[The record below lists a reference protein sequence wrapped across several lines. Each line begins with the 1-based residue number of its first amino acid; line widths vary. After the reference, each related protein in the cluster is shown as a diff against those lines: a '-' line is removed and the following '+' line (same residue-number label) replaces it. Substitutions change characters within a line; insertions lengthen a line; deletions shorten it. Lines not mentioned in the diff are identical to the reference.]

1 MNSYH
6 EDILKQII
14 KTDMNLYFKDYQ
26 GDKVSL
32 EECITGFLSTN
43 NVEFSPVYEE
53 KVGYRENKSH
63 KFRDRIK
70 YESKDGKCLCRV
82 WNCGMGGQCSFTGKY
97 NGFCKTHSEKGYDW
111 WLGTIDTPR
120 PERAVNHRGKIHIWL
135 K

>member
-6 EDILKQII
+6 EDILKQIL
-14 KTDMNLYFKDYQ
+14 KTDMILYFKDYE
-26 GDKVSL
+26 GSKVSL
-32 EECITGFLSTN
+32 EECLTEFLSTKD
-43 NVEFSPVYEE
+43 VIFEEEE
-53 KVGYRENKSH
+53 KGYRENKTH

-70 YESKDGKCLCRV
+70 YESKENKCLCRV

-97 NGFCKTHSEKGYDW
+97 DGFCKKHSEKGYDW

-120 PERAVNHRGKIHIWL
+120 PERPVNHKDKVHIWL

>member
-6 EDILKQII
+6 EDILKQIL
-14 KTDMNLYFKDYQ
+14 KTDMILYFKDYE
-26 GDKVSL
+26 GSKVSL
-32 EECITGFLSTN
+32 EECLTEFLSTKD
-43 NVEFSPVYEE
+43 VIFEEEE
-53 KVGYRENKSH
+53 KGYRENKTH

-70 YESKDGKCLCRV
+70 YESKENKCLCRV

-97 NGFCKTHSEKGYDW
+97 DGFCKKHSEKGYEW

-120 PERAVNHRGKIHIWL
+120 PERPVNHKDKVHIWL

>member
-6 EDILKQII
+6 EDILKQIL
-14 KTDMNLYFKDYQ
+14 KTDMILYFKDYE
-26 GDKVSL
+26 GSKVSL
-32 EECITGFLSTN
+32 EECLTEFLSTKD
-43 NVEFSPVYEE
+43 VIFEEEE
-53 KVGYRENKSH
+53 KGYRENKTH

-70 YESKDGKCLCRV
+70 YESKENKCLCRV

-97 NGFCKTHSEKGYDW
+97 NGFCKKHSEKGYDW

-120 PERAVNHRGKIHIWL
+120 PERPVNHKDKVHIWL

>member
-1 MNSYH
+1 
-6 EDILKQII
+6 
-14 KTDMNLYFKDYQ
+14 MNLYFKDYQ

-32 EECITGFLSTN
+32 EECLTEFLSTKD
-43 NVEFSPVYEE
+43 VIFEEEE
-53 KVGYRENKSH
+53 KGYRENKTH

-70 YESKDGKCLCRV
+70 YESKENKCLCRV

-97 NGFCKTHSEKGYDW
+97 DGFCKKHSEKGYDW

-120 PERAVNHRGKIHIWL
+120 PERPVNHKDKVHIWL